1 MKLNNRP
8 FRWALV
14 VLVLALISAF
24 AVCLRNGVFS
34 GESSP
39 LVSASDK
46 ETATLSTETSSKIVE
61 TSKTTT
67 ETELSS
73 TSETT
78 TVSLTESTKNTTVT
92 KKAKKTT
99 TETTSA
105 TTSVTTEA
113 PTESSSSR
121 KSITDLFT
129 TFSRTTTANTPT
141 NADGSVD
148 FSCFDNCAFV
158 GNSRL
163 LAVGNYGFADN
174 VYAKVGLNV
183 NTVFTQSCEGSSIP
197 VIDELKGKKFDKIF
211 LMFGDNECG
220 WGSMNAFSK
229 QYAKVISAVK
239 ERVPNAKIYLISVLP
254 ISKATSDKNDF
265 GCNKDS
271 INNINK
277 YIKELADAQGAIY
290 IDAASSIVNK
300 DGYLPDEASTDGCHL
315 GKKYTK
321 IWLEY
326 TAKNM

>member
-8 FRWALV
+8 FKRALV
-14 VLVLALISAF
+14 VLILVALISAF

-34 GESSP
+34 GENSP

-46 ETATLSTETSSKIVE
+46 ESATHSIETSSKIVE

-73 TSETT
+73 ASETT
-78 TVSLTESTKNTTVT
+78 TVSLTEATKNTTSTT
-92 KKAKKTT
+92 KVKKTT

-105 TTSVTTEA
+105 ATEA

-129 TFSRTTTANTPT
+129 TFSRTTTTNTPT
-141 NADGSVD
+141 NADGSID

-197 VIDELKGKKFDKIF
+197 VIDELKGKSFDKVF

-254 ISKATSDKNDF
+254 ISKATSNKNDF

-277 YIKELADAQGAIY
+277 YIKELADAQGATY
-290 IDAASSIVNK
+290 IDAASSIANS
-300 DGYLPDEASTDGCHL
+300 DGYLPDDASTDGCHL

>member
-14 VLVLALISAF
+14 VLILALISAF

-46 ETATLSTETSSKIVE
+46 ESAILSTEISSKVVE
-61 TSKTTT
+61 TSKATTKA
-67 ETELSS
+67 ELSS
-73 TSETT
+73 ASETT
-78 TVSLTESTKNTTVT
+78 TVSLTESTKKTTT
-92 KKAKKTT
+92 TAKHKKTT
-99 TETTSA
+99 TENTSA
-105 TTSVTTEA
+105 TTDA

-121 KSITDLFT
+121 KSITDIFT
-129 TFSRTTTANTPT
+129 TFSRTTTSSSPI

-183 NTVFTQSCEGSSIP
+183 NTVFTKNCEGSSVP
-197 VIDELKGKKFDKIF
+197 VIDELNGKNFDKIF

-254 ISKATSDKNDF
+254 ITKKTSDKNDF

-271 INNINK
+271 IINTNK
-277 YIKELADAQGAIY
+277 CIKELAEEQGATY
-290 IDAASSIVNK
+290 INAASSIANK
-300 DGYLPDEASTDGCHL
+300 DGYLPDDASTDGCHL